1 VKIPEVKQIVGD
13 LPYMPLTQAEKI
25 TRLITDYRLEN
36 ILELG
41 FMHGVSTCYMAA
53 ALGEQGRG
61 SIVTI
66 DLEWASFAT
75 PNVETLLQRIGERDR
90 VTVFYEPTSYNWRLM
105 KFLEEDPTPR
115 FDLCYLD
122 GSHTWHSDALAFFL
136 VDRLLKPGGWFV
148 FDDLNWTVTG
158 SPLTRGLEA
167 FRRLPLEEQTTPQVR
182 KIYDLLVKPHPDYHN
197 FREEEGWAFA
207 QKRTPAAATPAG
219 PREVVT
225 EHIVRVERVE
235 VGVGAFLTRAV
246 NKLRGH

>member
-1 VKIPEVKQIVGD
+1 
-13 LPYMPLTQAEKI
+13 MPVTQAEKI
-25 TRLITDYRLEN
+25 TRLITDNRVEN

-53 ALGEQGRG
+53 ALGQQGRG

-66 DLEWASFAT
+66 DLEWANFAT
-75 PNVETLLQRIGERDR
+75 PNVETLLERIGERDR

-122 GSHTWHSDALAFFL
+122 GGHTWHTDALAFFL

-148 FDDLNWTVTG
+148 FDDLDWTIKR

-167 FRRLPLEEQTTPQVR
+167 CRRLPLEEQTTPQVR
-182 KIYDLLVKPHPDYHN
+182 KIYDLLVKPHPAYHN

-207 QKRTPAAATPAG
+207 QKRVQNAATPAG
-219 PREVVT
+219 PREIVT

-235 VGVGAFLTRAV
+235 VGLGAFLGRAV
-246 NKLRGH
+246 NRLRKR